1 MRVPPILNHLD
12 PIFSYLLNESAN
24 RVIMVNIIN
33 AGFILREV
41 RRGKRNLRRASH
53 LYEPTIN

>member
-33 AGFILREV
+33 AGFIPREV
-41 RRGKRNLRRASH
+41 RRGKRNL
-53 LYEPTIN
+53 